1 MLFFISYFSPNNKNM
16 TAISSYTRHLIV
28 TAVLLLIERAKLP
41 IEGAEDAAHAIA
53 LLAIGTATWAVV
65 KYAPE
70 LAKRLGFLVI
80 PLAASI
86 LFLPSCADSEYP
98 LVGQISYLDSETGAK
113 GGLVFE
119 PGKPPRASVRIP
131 VYDDQG
137 KLIGVGQVSG
147 PLAREI
153 DATK

>member
-1 MLFFISYFSPNNKNM
+1 MLFFVSHCLPTNKNM
-16 TAISSYTRHLIV
+16 TAISSYIRHLVV
-28 TAVLLLIERAKLP
+28 TAFLLIVERFELP
-41 IEGAEDAAHAIA
+41 VEGAEDAAHAIA
-53 LLAIGTATWAVV
+53 LLAIGTATWAIV

-80 PLAASI
+80 PVAAAI
-86 LFLPSCADSEYP
+86 LFLPSCADSGYP
-98 LVGQISYLDSETGAK
+98 LVGQISYRDPETGAK

-131 VYDDQG
+131 VYDEQG